1 MPSECKKRAQGLE
14 GPLDEIVA
22 TEEQKWVNLQ
32 FLWRMIASLPE
43 GSRRAQAKTQRRKQG
58 GKEGSRKDA
67 KTQRRKQGGKEEAK
81 NGSRKDAK
89 TQRRKEGGQIGNRE
103 GVLSWKDSLVEIRGG
118 ALNLVIQVH

>member
-1 MPSECKKRAQGLE
+1 
-14 GPLDEIVA
+14 
-22 TEEQKWVNLQ
+22 
-32 FLWRMIASLPE
+32 E

-103 GVLSWKDSLVEIRGG
+103 GVLAWKDSLVEIRGE
-118 ALNLVIQVH
+118 AINILIQVH

>member
-14 GPLDEIVA
+14 EPLYEIVA

-67 KTQRRKQGGKEEAK
+67 KTQRRK
-81 NGSRKDAK
+81 
-89 TQRRKEGGQIGNRE
+89 EGGQIGNRE